1 MGSIVQKEVKI
12 MVNKYETI
20 FIVDLTKGEEAVA
33 AIIEKFKNMI
43 ETSAQLEKIDEW
55 GKKRLAYPINDMD
68 DGYYVYVEFSAETSF
83 PAELERIFKITED
96 IMRFLVIRRE
106 K

>member
-1 MGSIVQKEVKI
+1 

-20 FIVDLTKGEEAVA
+20 FIVDLTKGEEEVA
-33 AIIEKFKNMI
+33 AIVEKFKNMI

-55 GKKRLAYPINDMD
+55 GKKRLAYPINDMN
-68 DGYYVYVEFSAETSF
+68 DGHYVYVEYSAEADF
-83 PAELERIFKITED
+83 PAELERIFKITEG